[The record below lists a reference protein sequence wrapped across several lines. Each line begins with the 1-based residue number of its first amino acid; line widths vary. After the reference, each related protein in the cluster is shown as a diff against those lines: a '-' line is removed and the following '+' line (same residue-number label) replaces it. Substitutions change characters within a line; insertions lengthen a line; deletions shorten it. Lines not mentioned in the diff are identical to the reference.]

1 MARGQ
6 NVRKKAITYFFNSD
20 CPAWGMEGLLG
31 IHYAQTRSVACCGFC
46 VRTSS
51 MHTHYKVITI
61 IMVDN
66 AIIF

>member
-6 NVRKKAITYFFNSD
+6 TVRKKVITYFFNSD
-20 CPAWGMEGLLG
+20 CPSWGMEGLFD
-31 IHYAQTRSVACCGFC
+31 IHYAQARSEAGSRFC
-46 VRTSS
+46 TGATST
-51 MHTHYKVITI
+51 HTHYKVITI